1 MQIIHFT
8 KFTIV
13 PQDASQ
19 IGKSENDYY
28 KTPPIIKKPQ
38 EIHLA
43 ALVFVDFRLS
53 DSFIFL
59 SFLWFWF
66 LCLG

>member
-19 IGKSENDYY
+19 IGKSESDYY
-28 KTPPIIKKPQ
+28 KTPPIIKKAQ
-38 EIHLA
+38 ELNLAHLP
-43 ALVFVDFRLS
+43 L
-53 DSFIFL
+53 
-59 SFLWFWF
+59 
-66 LCLG
+66 